1 MNSPLDESTEGTWEE
16 RRGREQYKKENKTKA
31 YPLNFL
37 EYKGRIGLKIIRKV
51 RERVT

>member
-1 MNSPLDESTEGTWEE
+1 MRAQSVLG
-16 RRGREQYKKENKTKA
+16 KKEGGKSNTKRKNKTKA

-37 EYKGRIGLKIIRKV
+37 EYEGRIGLKIIRKV